1 MKITIN
7 QVVYEQFQAF
17 MLAYEAMSQDVRK
30 LYTEYQPLSSPVLMN
45 AAGSKEYHE
54 HEQKLNAIQHRTYRF
69 GQVVLENVFVT
80 SYKAIHDNRFK
91 IKDGHVV
98 PIYVD
103 LEIEFSYW
111 LG

>member
-7 QVVYEQFQAF
+7 QVVYEQFQTF
-17 MLAYEAMSQDVRK
+17 MLAYDAMIQDARR
-30 LYTEYQPLSSPVLMN
+30 LRDEYQPLCSPVLMN
-45 AAGSKEYHE
+45 DTDNKEYYE
-54 HEQKLNAIQHRTYRF
+54 QEQKLNAVQHRTYRF

-80 SYKAIHDNRFK
+80 SYKAIHNNHFQ

-103 LEIEFSYW
+103 LEIDFSYW
-111 LG
+111 L